1 MEAEMV
7 RVKNKTLVLVKK
19 LGAGEVKL
27 GVGAK
32 GLEGMVGWF
41 VFLEVSGFGLVTRNE
56 EEQMGM
62 ELTGIFICVSVGIQC
77 WFALQLDNH
86 LGIVNSCLLL

>member
-19 LGAGEVKL
+19 LGPGELKL

-32 GLEGMVGWF
+32 GLEGMVGWL
-41 VFLEVSGFGLVTRNE
+41 VCVSGFGV
-56 EEQMGM
+56 
-62 ELTGIFICVSVGIQC
+62 V
-77 WFALQLDNH
+77 
-86 LGIVNSCLLL
+86 

>member
-41 VFLEVSGFGLVTRNE
+41 VFLGVWRLVGLVW
-56 EEQMGM
+56 QQ
-62 ELTGIFICVSVGIQC
+62 ELKKKK
-77 WFALQLDNH
+77 WAWN
-86 LGIVNSCLLL
+86 

>member
-41 VFLEVSGFGLVTRNE
+41 VFLEVSGFGLVTSNE
-56 EEQMGM
+56 EEQ
-62 ELTGIFICVSVGIQC
+62 TGHGIERDLHLCISRYPMLVCFTVGQSFGYC
-77 WFALQLDNH
+77 
-86 LGIVNSCLLL
+86 